1 LTKLNH
7 AGVIGNIKFD
17 AKGQANPQV
26 YVTQWCTN
34 GSRRILYPDSAKAGC
49 GAG

>member
-1 LTKLNH
+1 
-7 AGVIGNIKFD
+7 
-17 AKGQANPQV
+17 
-26 YVTQWCTN
+26 VTQWCAN